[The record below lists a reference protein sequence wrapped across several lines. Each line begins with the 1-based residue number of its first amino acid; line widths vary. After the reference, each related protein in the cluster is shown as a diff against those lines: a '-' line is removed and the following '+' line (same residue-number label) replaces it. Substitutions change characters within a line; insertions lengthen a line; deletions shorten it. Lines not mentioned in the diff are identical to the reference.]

1 MQESSEQQEKD
12 NEWKKKRRQKQLFS
26 IEKAAELLRAIM
38 NPTTSPLQKAKYQ
51 FELYESVSIGLLLTS
66 RNERQ
71 I

>member
-51 FELYESVSIGLLLTS
+51 FELYESVSIGLLFTP